1 VGIGIGAVDL
11 GLPQSK
17 LDLGDVCTAVRSDG
31 AAPGM
36 GHTFLRSCQ
45 DTISAQMTN
54 RSNAMMMTAHSG

>member
-1 VGIGIGAVDL
+1 MGIGIGAVDL

-17 LDLGDVCTAVRSDG
+17 LDLGDVHGRPVDD